1 VSNGPWVAYRCS
13 RSLQLLLLYYEMIPV
28 DVLDRYYP
36 LQKPNTRNGTA
47 VLKWK
52 GLVKNACGY
61 AYFS

>member
-1 VSNGPWVAYRCS
+1 
-13 RSLQLLLLYYEMIPV
+13 MIPV

-61 AYFS
+61 AYFSQKRIRETAREI